1 MPARALLAVLLL
13 SGCVTTSPGGPRSLA
28 ERSAAASG
36 CARVQISDHR
46 RGDPAGNLAER
57 WRAQGCGRRF
67 ECESFLLA
75 TGEPA
80 ETRCRESAGALDS
93 RLRRRSAE
101 RAVRLAG
108 CPTGQVKVEG
118 AITEGDTR
126 IYLVTAC
133 GRALRCVISRVG
145 SAQEATRCTELAEG
159 KR

>member
-13 SGCVTTSPGGPRSLA
+13 SGCATTSPGTPRSPA
-28 ERSAAASG
+28 ARSAAA
-36 CARVQISDHR
+36 CACAGVRVSDHR
-46 RGDPAGNLAER
+46 PGDPAGNLPER

-80 ETRCRESAGALDS
+80 ETRCKESDESLDS

-101 RAVRLAG
+101 RALRLAG
-108 CPTGQVKVEG
+108 CPAGRVKVEG

-133 GRALRCVISRVG
+133 GRALRCVTSRAG
-145 SAQEATRCTELAEG
+145 GAQEATRCTGLAEG